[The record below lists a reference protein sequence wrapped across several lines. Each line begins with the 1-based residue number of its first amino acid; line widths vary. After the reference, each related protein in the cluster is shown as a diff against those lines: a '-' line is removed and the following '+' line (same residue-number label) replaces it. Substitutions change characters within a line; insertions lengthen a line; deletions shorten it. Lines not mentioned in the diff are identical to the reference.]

1 MGSCPDTDIDPNP
14 STPITWM
21 LILASICYTIPFKLV
36 TSLSIHLTCLLSNV
50 WILLGEV
57 TCLSLLRV
65 EELQQNKSMQTRQN
79 MQCNCNQFE
88 KNKCMNMP
96 QLDLILLIEFAF
108 WQVS

>member
-14 STPITWM
+14 STPITWL

-57 TCLSLLRV
+57 TCLSLLGV
-65 EELQQNKSMQTRQN
+65 EELQQNESMQTRQK

-88 KNKCMNMP
+88 KNKCTKTCLN
-96 QLDLILLIEFAF
+96 LI
-108 WQVS
+108 